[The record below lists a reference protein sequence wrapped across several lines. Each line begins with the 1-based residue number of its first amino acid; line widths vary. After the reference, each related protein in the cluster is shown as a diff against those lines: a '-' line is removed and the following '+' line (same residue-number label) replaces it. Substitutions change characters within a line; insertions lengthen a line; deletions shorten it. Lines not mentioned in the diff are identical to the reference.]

1 VMMSRG
7 RIVASGTMSD
17 LQEQT
22 ASEQLGLEDLFLKL
36 TGGPRE
42 HHLDAVL
49 GR

>member
-1 VMMSRG
+1 MTALPELPPHPVFRLPTLEQARAMS
-7 RIVASGTMSD
+7 
-17 LQEQT
+17 
-22 ASEQLGLEDLFLKL
+22 LEDLFLKL